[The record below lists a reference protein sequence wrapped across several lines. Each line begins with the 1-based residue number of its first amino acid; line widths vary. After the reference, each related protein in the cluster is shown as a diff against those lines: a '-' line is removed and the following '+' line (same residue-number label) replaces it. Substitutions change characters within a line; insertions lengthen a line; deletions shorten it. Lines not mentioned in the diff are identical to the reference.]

1 MKKLMMLVGSLMAVS
16 TMSAQEV
23 ETVPFTTAEINL
35 PARVRFVVGDDYSF
49 SVESSNPY
57 LASQLQC
64 GVKNGVLNLK
74 YGKSLEPGTVV
85 FDEKNDTYFYG
96 VGVSELSLVDNNEGD
111 HLFVVTVTAPGMPEF
126 KTSKDYKAVPVKAD
140 NAVAEKN
147 LALNDVDE

>member
-74 YGKSLEPGTVV
+74 YGESLKPGTVV
-85 FDEKNDTYFYG
+85 FDEKNDAYFYG
-96 VGVSELSLVDNNEGD
+96 VGVSELSLSDDNED
-111 HLFVVTVTAPGMPEF
+111 EPLFVVTVTAPGMPEF
-126 KTSKDYKAVPVKAD
+126 KTSKDYKVVPVKAGD
-140 NAVAEKN
+140 IVAEKN
-147 LALNDVDE
+147 LAFNGVDE